1 MDKPWSTWRR
11 TCPNATLSITN
22 RTWTGL
28 GLNLGLSIKR
38 LESIQM
44 SDGMDIH
51 LPGRGVMDLNIN
63 LISQYWIELPVKILR
78 SLIWKNVDVEN
89 AESNISHPYC
99 SDDFRVL
106 DILLWSIVLTIKRG
120 KCCVCVMLWTGM
132 ERRPW
137 ITGFINKYL
146 QKFKACIS

>member
-1 MDKPWSTWRR
+1 MEKPWSTWRR
-11 TCPNATLSITN
+11 TCPNVPLSITN

-44 SDGMDIH
+44 SDGMDVH
-51 LPGRGVMDLNIN
+51 LSGISVMDININ
-63 LISQYWIELPVKILR
+63 LISQYWNELPVITLR
-78 SLIWKNVDVEN
+78 SLIWQNVAVEN
-89 AESNISHPYC
+89 TESNISHIYC

-106 DILLWSIVLTIKRG
+106 DILLCSIVLTIKRG
-120 KCCVCVMLWTGM
+120 KCWVCVMLLTGM
-132 ERRPW
+132 ERRSW

-146 QKFKACIS
+146 KKLKACIS